1 MQKKGDD
8 LTTHTQKKYG
18 DIHVINIS
26 LLLVTSLGLH
36 RTLLA
41 QFQTNTYLHF

>member
-1 MQKKGDD
+1 MQRKDDD

-26 LLLVTSLGLH
+26 LLLIMSLDFKQMLILIFKA
-36 RTLLA
+36 R
-41 QFQTNTYLHF
+41 